1 MMFWA
6 TRHLVLTTTAALLL
20 GRWEW
25 SSFPSAEALFVVD
38 NRTERQINLVHRR
51 RNFENVCS
59 ERTLPSAIRTT
70 IPQAKSKLYALPP
83 RVWVKEAEEGFVDE
97 EENLEPG
104 EVCLRSVKSFASA
117 VPRNSDSTI
126 RIDFEIDDVENRRFL
141 SAGALVRRPFYDND
155 DSNEIC
161 DAWMADSLLNE
172 GGPNLQ
178 LMGALLVLD
187 DLFLD
192 HLQRELENHRAKN
205 QMENE
210 NPSTDQ
216 ADDDSWAIRALENF
230 VVHCGD
236 EDEDDC
242 DERLWRSTSHVA
254 ASEMAASLRGFVPLG
269 ELVRKDSIYTT
280 GHYDGDTSG
289 LVLDPLLALDRYSA
303 NETEHSTKAESIA
316 ALLPSEETVA
326 RHTTKR
332 FTIIDRGNK
341 AK

>member
-1 MMFWA
+1 M
-6 TRHLVLTTTAALLL
+6 
-20 GRWEW
+20 
-25 SSFPSAEALFVVD
+25 
-38 NRTERQINLVHRR
+38 NLVHRR
-51 RNFENVCS
+51 RHFENVCS
-59 ERTLPSAIRTT
+59 ECTFSLAIPTI
-70 IPQAKSKLYALPP
+70 IPQVTRKLYALPP
-83 RVWVKEAEEGFVDE
+83 RVWVEEAEEGFVDE

-117 VPRNSDSTI
+117 APNNSDGKI
-126 RIDFEIDDVENRRFL
+126 RIDFDIDDVENQRFL
-141 SAGALVRRPFYDND
+141 SAGALVRRPSYEND
-155 DSNEIC
+155 DANGIC
-161 DAWMADSLLNE
+161 DAWIADSLLNE

-210 NPSTDQ
+210 NPSKDQ
-216 ADDDSWAIRALENF
+216 DDDDSWAIRALQDF

-236 EDEDDC
+236 DDGDDSEDG
-242 DERLWRSTSHVA
+242 LWRSTSHVA

-269 ELVRKDSIYTT
+269 ELVRKDSIYTVR
-280 GHYDGDTSG
+280 HYDADTSG
-289 LVLDPLLALDRYSA
+289 LVLDPSLALERYSA
-303 NETEHSTKAESIA
+303 NETEHSTTAESIA

-332 FTIIDRGNK
+332 FTIIDRGSK
-341 AK
+341 AT